1 MSGRHEP
8 PTNRSFYLS
17 VATSTL
23 RFAIIVALVVGGIVL
38 LNQAFPEGGTSALP
52 NPSGG
57 ASTPTP
63 SPTSKPTKKPKP
75 TTSPQVVGVKI
86 GVFNGAGVTGLA
98 GDTALMLERKFGYD
112 AVQVTDAPASVAQT
126 TLYYRS
132 PSDKAEAQELARLA
146 FKGLEIKIARLD
158 ATATNVDR
166 PVQVA
171 VYLGNDYAALQK

>member
-23 RFAIIVALVVGGIVL
+23 RSVIIVALVVGGIVL
-38 LNQAFPEGGTSALP
+38 LNQAFPEGGTSVLP

-57 ASTPTP
+57 TTTGTPTP
-63 SPTSKPTKKPKP
+63 SGTTSRTPKPKP
-75 TTSPQVVGVKI
+75 SPQVVGVKV

-98 GDTALMLERKFGYD
+98 SDTALMLERKFGYD
-112 AVQVTDAPASVAQT
+112 AVQVADAPAPVAQT

-132 PSDKAEAQELARLA
+132 PADKVEAQELARLA
-146 FKGLEIKIARLD
+146 FKGLEVKIARLD
-158 ATATNVDR
+158 ATATNVET